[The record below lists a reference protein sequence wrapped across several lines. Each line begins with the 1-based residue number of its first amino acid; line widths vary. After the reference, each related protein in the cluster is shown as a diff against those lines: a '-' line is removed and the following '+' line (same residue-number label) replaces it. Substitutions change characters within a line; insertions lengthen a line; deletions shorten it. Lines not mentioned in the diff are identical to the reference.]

1 MPAEVKGLIE
11 LQKALKDYAP
21 NLAVQLD
28 DQMALAL
35 GGVVKKA
42 QSYVPNDSPLS
53 NWSYRKRS
61 EKNAE
66 GLRKFPLFNAARVV
80 KNIKYSSTPRKTNR
94 RGFKAVYF
102 IINKSAEGAIYET
115 AGRKNPSGQPWIGR
129 KGDPRNHDI
138 SHSNNPQ
145 AGADFIQA
153 MGELKQGNI
162 ESSTKRGRYM
172 KGRLI
177 FRAWAEDGGKANA
190 AALTAIYNANEQF
203 KKKQY
208 FKKVTQ

>member
-80 KNIKYSSTPRKTNR
+80 KNIKYSSNPRKTNR

-115 AGRKNPSGQPWIGR
+115 AGRKNPSGQPWVGR